1 MADQKDNSS
10 RKSEFIEV
18 AEKLFQENGIVDT
31 TVNSIVKE
39 LDVAKGLFYYY
50 FDSKDDV
57 IAAISEKYN
66 EVFNQM
72 MMDQLDNMDY
82 STKLHRFVKNTV
94 YSFRELN
101 KKLQGSN
108 DDVDLTQLAV
118 ISKEEAKEKA
128 IQTLQE
134 LFEEGN
140 EKNELSLDYTKYYAD
155 ILVGGILELIE
166 QNEATNKEIEF
177 IILDLIERAGKD

>member
-1 MADQKDNSS
+1 MADSKYNEE
-10 RKSEFIEV
+10 RKSEFIEA

-57 IAAISEKYN
+57 IEAISQKYN

-72 MMDQLDNMDY
+72 MMDQLENMDY
-82 STKLHRFVKNTV
+82 TKKLHRYIKNTV
-94 YSFRELN
+94 RSFRELN
-101 KKLQGSN
+101 RKLQGAGE
-108 DDVDLTQLAV
+108 DVDLTQLAV
-118 ISKEEAKEKA
+118 ISKEEAKANASEA
-128 IQTLQE
+128 LQK

-140 EKNELSLDYTKYYAD
+140 EKNELTLDYTKYYAD
-155 ILVGGILELIE
+155 ILIGGILELIE
-166 QNEATNKEIEF
+166 QNEATNDEIEF